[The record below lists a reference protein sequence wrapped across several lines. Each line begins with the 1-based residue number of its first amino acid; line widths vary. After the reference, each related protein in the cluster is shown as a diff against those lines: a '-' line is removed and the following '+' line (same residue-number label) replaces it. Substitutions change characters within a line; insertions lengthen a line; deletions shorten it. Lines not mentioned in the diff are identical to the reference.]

1 MGGALSMRLE
11 GWGQSQTL
19 SWLAKAAISQLM
31 MNKCCFDGA
40 AFGVQL
46 VRPEVH
52 INPVVGPGKGMGKG
66 LPAMPVDR
74 SRNGRCGAM
83 ARVDQCSCLQ
93 VLV

>member
-1 MGGALSMRLE
+1 MVGRGAVCEIGGVGPISDSQLACEGGQQQLNKQEDSAAWLGGALSMRLE

-46 VRPEVH
+46 VRHVR
-52 INPVVGPGKGMGKG
+52 MG
-66 LPAMPVDR
+66 
-74 SRNGRCGAM
+74 
-83 ARVDQCSCLQ
+83 
-93 VLV
+93 